1 MANAE
6 IFMEAYN
13 KLDHY
18 LEFLLGGEKASFID
32 KKNRLKYNKRVKYI
46 IERYDQDLEAINRLR
61 NVVAHEKF
69 LEGRPMADPRED
81 VIEKLEEIFEAL
93 ARPMTVFERRSLVPP
108 TVFSANE
115 PLGRVLKY
123 MMKNDFSQV
132 VVEKSGAYTFLRRE
146 DTARWL
152 EKNAEG
158 PVPDPDNIRI
168 EQVIPAG
175 IRHKVHIAKDAT
187 VYEALAYF
195 QENDEGYPALI
206 ITEKG
211 MDREKPLGV
220 ITPMDIIDYVS
231 ISGPSEF

>member
-18 LEFLLGGEKASFID
+18 LEHLLGGEKASFID
-32 KKNRLKYNKRVKYI
+32 KKNRLKYNRRVKYT

-69 LEGRPMADPRED
+69 LGGRPMADPRQD
-81 VIEKLEEIFEAL
+81 VIEKLDEIFEAL
-93 ARPMTVFERRSLVPP
+93 ARPMTVFERRSPVPP
-108 TVFSANE
+108 MVFRSNE
-115 PLGRVLKY
+115 TLGRVLKY

-132 VVEKSGAYTFLRRE
+132 IVEKAGTYAFLRRE

-152 EKNAEG
+152 ERNAEG
-158 PVPDPDNIRI
+158 PVPDPDETRI
-168 EQVIPAG
+168 EQVIPVG
-175 IRHKVHIAKDAT
+175 IRHKCHIAKDAT
-187 VYEALAYF
+187 VYEALVYF

-206 ITEKG
+206 ITERG
-211 MDREKPLGV
+211 AEREIPLGV

-231 ISGPSEF
+231 IAGPSDL

>member
-6 IFMEAYN
+6 IFMEAFN

-46 IERYDQDLEAINRLR
+46 IERYDQDIEAINRLR

-81 VIEKLEEIFEAL
+81 VIDKLEEIFEAL
-93 ARPMTVFERRSLVPP
+93 ARPMTVFERRSSVPP
-108 TVFSANE
+108 TVFNANE
-115 PLGRVLKY
+115 TLGSVLKY

-152 EKNAEG
+152 ERNAEG

-195 QENDEGYPALI
+195 QENDEGYPALM

-211 MDREKPLGV
+211 LDREKPLGV

-231 ISGPSEF
+231 IAGPSEF

>member
-1 MANAE
+1 MGNAE

-18 LEFLLGGEKASFID
+18 LEFLLDGEKASFID
-32 KKNRLKYNKRVKYI
+32 KKNRLKYNRRVRYT

-61 NVVAHEKF
+61 NVVSHERF
-69 LEGRPMADPRED
+69 LGGRPMADPRED
-81 VIEKLEEIFEAL
+81 VIDKLGEIFEAL
-93 ARPMTVFERRSLVPP
+93 ARPMTVFERRSPVPP
-108 TVFSANE
+108 MVFRASE

-132 VVEKSGAYTFLRRE
+132 VVEKSGSYTFLRRE

-152 EKNAEG
+152 EKSAEG
-158 PVPDPDNIRI
+158 PIPDPDEIRI
-168 EQVIPAG
+168 EQLIPG
-175 IRHKVHIAKDAT
+175 DVRHKCHIAKDAT

-206 ITEKG
+206 ITERG
-211 MDREKPLGV
+211 SNREMPLGV

-231 ISGPSEF
+231 ITGPSEL

>member
-6 IFMEAYN
+6 IFMEAFN

-46 IERYDQDLEAINRLR
+46 IERYDQDIEAINRLR

-93 ARPMTVFERRSLVPP
+93 AKPMTVFERRSLVPP
-108 TVFSANE
+108 TVFSAHE
-115 PLGRVLKY
+115 PLGHVLKY

-132 VVEKSGAYTFLRRE
+132 VVEKSGVYTFLRRE

-152 EKNAEG
+152 ERNAEG

-187 VYEALAYF
+187 VYEALVYF
-195 QENDEGYPALI
+195 QENDEGYPALM

-231 ISGPSEF
+231 IAGPSEF